1 MRYFAEL
8 AYKGTAYFGWQRQP
22 NGLSVQEVIE
32 NALSTILRTPIEIT
46 GCGRTDTGVHASQ
59 YFIHFDCEVDLPE
72 GLLNRLNKFLP
83 KDIAVYRIFEVAPDA
98 NARYDAYFRRYA
110 YYVGNRKT
118 PFYNDT
124 SYHLPFFEALNLDN
138 LQLTAELFLEY
149 EDFFPFC
156 KTHTDVKS
164 MKCQLYTCFWQW
176 NPDSNQLVFHVAA
189 NRFLRGMV
197 RLMVGACLNVALGK
211 QSIEEVKQALDHQE
225 RLSKSWSVPAE
236 GLFLEEIRY
245 QYVERMD

>member
-1 MRYFAEL
+1 
-8 AYKGTAYFGWQRQP
+8 
-22 NGLSVQEVIE
+22 VQEVLE

-59 YFIHFDCEVDLPE
+59 YFIHFDFENSFPE
-72 GLLNRLNKFLP
+72 GFLNRLNKFLP
-83 KDIAVYRIFEVAPDA
+83 KDIAVFRIFEVTTEA
-98 NARYDAYFRRYA
+98 NARYDAFFRRYA
-110 YYVGNRKT
+110 YYVSSRKE
-118 PFYNDT
+118 PFDFDT
-124 SYHLPFFEALNLDN
+124 TYHLPFFEDLDLDK
-138 LQLTAELFLEY
+138 LQMTAELLAEY

-164 MKCQLYTCFWQW
+164 MKCQIYSCFWQW
-176 NPDSNQLVFHVAA
+176 NPDTNQLIFHVAA

-211 QSIEEVKQALDHQE
+211 QSLEDVKQALDNQE
-225 RLSKSWSVPAE
+225 RLAKSWSVPAE

-245 QYVERMD
+245 PYVEREG